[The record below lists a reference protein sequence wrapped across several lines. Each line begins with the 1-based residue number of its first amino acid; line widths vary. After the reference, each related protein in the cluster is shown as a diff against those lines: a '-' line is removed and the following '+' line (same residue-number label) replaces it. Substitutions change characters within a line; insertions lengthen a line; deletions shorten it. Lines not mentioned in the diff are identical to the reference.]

1 MNNMPDNN
9 IRSMVMTCLVGELR
23 EGGVRVSVWE
33 RQQQTLNDGPVH
45 RIVKFHK
52 IRSNYLFGKAIG
64 SSSLGFWTDRSR
76 WAPSWAEE
84 EEPTTAPYPLPA
96 GRCGGSRFLLCCTTH
111 DLSTTMRNQ
120 TVPIAIATTFVS
132 GILIIS

>member
-45 RIVKFHK
+45 RK
-52 IRSNYLFGKAIG
+52 N
-64 SSSLGFWTDRSR
+64 
-76 WAPSWAEE
+76 
-84 EEPTTAPYPLPA
+84 
-96 GRCGGSRFLLCCTTH
+96 C
-111 DLSTTMRNQ
+111 Q
-120 TVPIAIATTFVS
+120 
-132 GILIIS
+132 IS